1 MVVIKP
7 CHTVAYK
14 KEVDVSKGG
23 DLIALVRLAMVRI
36 FQHLRTAQ
44 TRDPFPSLG
53 LGLQRLV
60 RQHGYFIV
68 FECI

>member
-14 KEVDVSKGG
+14 KEVDVSKGE

-36 FQHLRTAQ
+36 SQHLRTAQ
-44 TRDPFPSLG
+44 TRL
-53 LGLQRLV
+53 
-60 RQHGYFIV
+60 FI
-68 FECI
+68 ISQIINS